1 MRGSVQTDAGIGRA
15 SLPEELDSFVGRQTE
30 VAETRRLLSE
40 SRLVT
45 LTGPGGVGKTRL
57 ALRVGRESRKVFTGG
72 TWFVELG
79 DLRDPDLLWQTVT
92 DVLGLQDWSARP
104 PEAVLVEHLAD
115 GRALLIL
122 DNCEH
127 LVDAVAN
134 FSDTLLRAC
143 PGLSMLATSREP
155 LGIGGEAV
163 VRVPPLTVA
172 GDSGGSGSDEQMS
185 DAVLLFEERARA
197 AVPDFRVT
205 DENRSVVEEICA
217 RLEGL
222 PLPIELAAA
231 RLRAL
236 SVEQIR
242 DRLSDRFRLLTLGG
256 RTSPGRQQ
264 TLRMSIDW
272 SYDLC
277 TDPERR
283 LWACL
288 SVFAGGFDLE
298 TAESVLHD
306 DAGPVDVLDVVTA
319 LVDKSIL
326 GRDEAHTAGVPARY
340 RMLDTIREYGQEKL
354 DAFGWTGIVRRRH
367 LDWFERLVL
376 RAKTDWIGS
385 RQVQWAAVVDVE
397 QSNLREAIEFAL
409 AETDSAAALRIT
421 AALYPAWIVRGRF
434 NEGRY
439 WLGRSLDS
447 EGGPIDD
454 RIEALCVNS
463 MLAALQQDIVAAT
476 VLADRARRL
485 AEESSD
491 EVSVAR
497 AEAAVAYAAVTRGDL
512 EPAQAGLG
520 RAIAEFRAGDDLYDL
535 VPALYWQGYV
545 IDILGD
551 PANASVHYDEAL
563 ALTEAHGEIMWR
575 AMIMS
580 DYGSAIWRHGDHER
594 GVAMLEGALPLL
606 RALDNQFGGAWCFEQ
621 LAWTAVDEDP
631 ERAAVFLGA
640 ADVLFTATGSPI
652 ETFQPL
658 VAYHEQCVRRA
669 REALGD
675 GAFDA
680 ARQRGVDMNTEGVI
694 AYALGEQPL
703 DVPEPATDSAHS
715 LTRRELQVAEL
726 VAEGMTN
733 RAIAE
738 RLVIAPRTV
747 EGHVDH
753 ILAKLGFTSRTQVAA
768 WMVAQRGGAR

>member
-1 MRGSVQTDAGIGRA
+1 MRADAGIGRA
-15 SLPEELDSFVGRQTE
+15 SLPEELDSFVGRQFE
-30 VAETRRLLSE
+30 VSETRRLLSE

-57 ALRVGRESRKVFTGG
+57 ALRVARESRKVFAGG
-72 TWFVELG
+72 TWFIELAE
-79 DLRDPDLLWQTVT
+79 LRDGGLLAQTVT

-104 PEAVLVEHLAD
+104 PEAVLVEHLTD

-127 LVDAVAN
+127 LVEAVAA

-143 PGLSMLATSREP
+143 PGLSILATSREP

-172 GDSGGSGSDEQMS
+172 EADGSDTSVS
-185 DAVLLFEERARA
+185 DAVALFEERARA
-197 AVPDFRVT
+197 AVPDFRIT
-205 DENRSVVEEICA
+205 EENRPVVEEICT

-231 RLRAL
+231 RMRAL

-242 DRLSDRFRLLTLGG
+242 ERLGDRFRLLTLGG

-277 TDPERR
+277 TEVEQR

-298 TAESVLHD
+298 AVEGVLADESD
-306 DAGPVDVLDVVTA
+306 EVDVLDVVTA

-326 GRDEAHTAGVPARY
+326 VRDEADTTGTAARY
-340 RMLDTIREYGQEKL
+340 RMLDTIREYGREKL
-354 DAFGWTGIVRRRH
+354 DALGRTDALRRRH
-367 LDWFERLVL
+367 RDWFERLV
-376 RAKTDWIGS
+376 RRMKGDWIGPG
-385 RQVQWAAVVDVE
+385 QVEWVDTVDRE
-397 QSNLREAIEFAL
+397 QGNLREALEFCL
-409 AETDSAAALRIT
+409 ADADSVGDAMRIAAGLFPI
-421 AALYPAWIVRGRF
+421 WIVRGRF
-434 NEGRY
+434 NEGRH
-439 WLGRSLDS
+439 WLERSLAVDS
-447 EGGPIDD
+447 GATAD
-454 RIEALCVNS
+454 RVEALGVDA
-463 MLAALQQDIVAAT
+463 MLAALQQDTVAAT
-476 VLADRARRL
+476 ILADKTIRL
-485 AEESSD
+485 A
-491 EVSVAR
+491 
-497 AEAAVAYAAVTRGDL
+497 AETANPRSEALAAAAVGCAAVTFGNLERARVDL
-512 EPAQAGLG
+512 A
-520 RAIAEFRAGDDLYDL
+520 RAIAEFRTGEDVYDL
-535 VPALYWQGYV
+535 VPALYWQGFV
-545 IDILGD
+545 IDVLGD
-551 PANASVHYDEAL
+551 PAEASAHYDEAL
-563 ALTEAHGEIMWR
+563 ALTESCGEIMWR
-575 AMIMS
+575 AMVMT
-580 DYGSAIWRHGDHER
+580 DYGSAIWRHGDHQR
-594 GVAMLEGALPLL
+594 GIAMLEGALPLL
-606 RALDNQFGGAWCFEQ
+606 RVLDNQFGGAWCFEQ
-621 LAWTAVDEDP
+621 LAWTAAERDP
-631 ERAAVFLGA
+631 ERAAVLLGA
-640 ADVLFTATGSPI
+640 ADVLFVATGSPI

-658 VAYHEQCVRRA
+658 VAYHDRCVRRA

-680 ARQRGVDMNTEGVI
+680 ARQRGVDMNTEEAI

-703 DVPEPATDSAHS
+703 EAREPVADSGHG
-715 LTRRELQVAEL
+715 LTRREMQVAEL

-738 RLVIAPRTV
+738 RLVIAQRTV

-768 WMVAQRGGAR
+768 WLVGQRGGAR

>member
-1 MRGSVQTDAGIGRA
+1 MRGAVRTDAGIGRA
-15 SLPEELDSFVGRQTE
+15 SLPEELDSFVGRQNE
-30 VAETRRLLSE
+30 VAEVRRLLSE

-57 ALRVGRESRKVFTGG
+57 ALRVARESRKVFTGG

-172 GDSGGSGSDEQMS
+172 AGTGPGEQMS

-205 DENRSVVEEICA
+205 DDNRAVVEEICA

-277 TDPERR
+277 TDAERR

-288 SVFAGGFDLE
+288 SVFAGGFDLD

-306 DAGPVDVLDVVTA
+306 EAGPVDVLDVVTA

-326 GRDEAHTAGVPARY
+326 VRDEADSTGVLARY
-340 RMLDTIREYGQEKL
+340 RMLETIREYGQEKL
-354 DAFGWTGIVRRRH
+354 EEFGWTDIVRRRH
-367 LDWFERLVL
+367 LDWFERFVL
-376 RAKTDWIGS
+376 RAKNDWIGP
-385 RQVQWAAVVDVE
+385 RQVQWAAAVDVE
-397 QSNLREAIEFAL
+397 QSNIREAIEFAL
-409 AETDSAAALRIT
+409 AERDWGAALRIT

-434 NEGRY
+434 NEGRL
-439 WLGRSLDS
+439 WLRRSWEGD
-447 EGGPIDD
+447 GGPIDD

-476 VLADRARRL
+476 VLADKARRL
-485 AEESSD
+485 AEEGVD
-491 EVSVAR
+491 DVSAAR
-497 AEAAVAYAAVTRGDL
+497 AAAAVAYAAVTRGDL
-512 EPAQAGLG
+512 EPAQADLG
-520 RAIAEFRAGDDLYDL
+520 RAIAVFRERDDLYDL

-551 PANASVHYDEAL
+551 PDEASAHYDEAL
-563 ALTEAHGEIMWR
+563 AVTEAHGEIMWR

-580 DYGSAIWRHGDHER
+580 DYGSSLWRHGQLER
-594 GVAMLEGALPLL
+594 GSAMLVEALPLL

-621 LAWTAVDEDP
+621 LAWTVVEQDP

-640 ADVLFTATGSPI
+640 AEVLFTATGSPI

-675 GAFDA
+675 NAFDA
-680 ARQRGVDMNTEGVI
+680 ARQRGVAMNTEEVI

-703 DVPEPATDSAHS
+703 DVAEPAADSGHN
-715 LTRRELQVAEL
+715 LTRREMQVAEL